1 MKNTLQEILEVQKR
15 HAGSPRT
22 FPGVIGDGYLYDNN
36 QIFRNIRNTV
46 LELGYT
52 FEENPSS
59 PYYTFPLISLKDL
72 LETKTIPYRNNL
84 YWIEKIDRLRAGTF
98 SLGDLTLG
106 PEATHLC
113 HESAHCIADF
123 ILKEGHTSSA
133 IPKNF
138 KDKGE
143 LLKILLA
150 ESYANTAES
159 MVANLLPQNKQNHWF
174 LEQNLYMRLTD
185 PSVGRLRRRLGL
197 KGLTELTLLLFLYA
211 NFMFVQINPVMEK
224 RILKFLGIDP
234 ALLKDKKFHSDLRS
248 LEKNIAFTLNPQFI
262 VVTTSFYLKMLG
274 YRAAFS
280 KMLNFDPV
288 IELSKDTGWRK
299 KIALLGQVID
309 GTFSSNFRRTAV
321 TEAA

>member
-1 MKNTLQEILEVQKR
+1 
-15 HAGSPRT
+15 
-22 FPGVIGDGYLYDNN
+22 
-36 QIFRNIRNTV
+36 
-46 LELGYT
+46 
-52 FEENPSS
+52 
-59 PYYTFPLISLKDL
+59 
-72 LETKTIPYRNNL
+72 
-84 YWIEKIDRLRAGTF
+84 
-98 SLGDLTLG
+98 
-106 PEATHLC
+106 
-113 HESAHCIADF
+113 
-123 ILKEGHTSSA
+123 
-133 IPKNF
+133 
-138 KDKGE
+138 
-143 LLKILLA
+143 
-150 ESYANTAES
+150 
-159 MVANLLPQNKQNHWF
+159 
-174 LEQNLYMRLTD
+174 
-185 PSVGRLRRRLGL
+185 
-197 KGLTELTLLLFLYA
+197 
-211 NFMFVQINPVMEK
+211 MEK